1 VRLYSWETISGEA
14 PILMAKTGIDREV
27 NLYQAAGTIVPVQ
40 DTKRTPV
47 RRIEELS
54 KLPVTLSINL
64 DQTGQASGTLF
75 AEDLLNE
82 YISYNL

>member
-1 VRLYSWETISGEA
+1 
-14 PILMAKTGIDREV
+14 MAKTGIDREV

-47 RRIEELS
+47 KRIEELS

-64 DQTGQASGTLF
+64 DQTGQA
-75 AEDLLNE
+75 
-82 YISYNL
+82 